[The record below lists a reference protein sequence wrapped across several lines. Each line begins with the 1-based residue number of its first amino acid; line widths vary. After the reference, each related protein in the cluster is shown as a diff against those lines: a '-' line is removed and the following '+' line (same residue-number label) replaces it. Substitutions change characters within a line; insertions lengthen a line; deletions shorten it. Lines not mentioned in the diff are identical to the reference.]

1 MIGVRTEWHGG
12 DSAPAELEPY
22 HMVKVEWR
30 DGQTEIDE
38 VAWNSRHHARWNWQH
53 NPDGPDGD
61 DIIAYTIL
69 DEEDR
74 T

>member
-1 MIGVRTEWHGG
+1 MSKRIEWHGG
-12 DSAPAELEPY
+12 DAPPAELQPY
-22 HMVKVEWR
+22 HVVKVEWR

-38 VAWNSRHHARWNWQH
+38 VAWNSRRHACWDWTH
-53 NPDGPDGD
+53 DPDAPEE

-69 DEEDR
+69 DDDEEDR